1 MIDSAGQEPGA
12 EAIVDVHHADTA
24 GAGIQ
29 HGQEGGQ
36 TAESGAVTY
45 AGGNGNDRAVHQTA
59 YHAGQCAFHTCNG
72 NDHPGT
78 GQGICMSQ
86 KSVNACHANVIQPQ
100 DPVAQSFCRQGG
112 FFGHRQVAGA
122 AGGDDDLTGAVG
134 LVNTASQ
141 AAFVCSLKWGH
152 NGLSVAIRNSAA
164 VISMFYALI
173 FLHEKISLINF
184 CGVAAVIISLGVI
197 AIFGK
202 KSSFSNELKK
212 WIPAVLGSLLLSAT
226 YQILLTNAAMLP
238 KNVAESGVIIPC
250 LMGFG
255 SIGNLLASLV
265 ERKILRKT
273 EPFYHFSKK
282 VWQVF
287 ACWIGAALLQY
298 YLLMLALGSMRTAAM
313 SALTWPMLIGVNV
326 TAFSIFCRL
335 KWKEKYPLST
345 VIGMIGCI
353 SGLIMI
359 IWGRK

>member
-1 MIDSAGQEPGA
+1 MVVKAMFFTAMTGLCFAAISMIVSRIAREKLSFFQFFTLSNLA
-12 EAIVDVHHADTA
+12 A
-24 GAGIQ
+24 
-29 HGQEGGQ
+29 
-36 TAESGAVTY
+36 
-45 AGGNGNDRAVHQTA
+45 
-59 YHAGQCAFHTCNG
+59 
-72 NDHPGT
+72 
-78 GQGICMSQ
+78 
-86 KSVNACHANVIQPQ
+86 
-100 DPVAQSFCRQGG
+100 SFCGWIFLVKWHCLPG
-112 FFGHRQVAGA
+112 ITWLPVLL
-122 AGGDDDLTGAVG
+122 LTGAVG

-255 SIGNLLASLV
+255 SIGNLLASLI